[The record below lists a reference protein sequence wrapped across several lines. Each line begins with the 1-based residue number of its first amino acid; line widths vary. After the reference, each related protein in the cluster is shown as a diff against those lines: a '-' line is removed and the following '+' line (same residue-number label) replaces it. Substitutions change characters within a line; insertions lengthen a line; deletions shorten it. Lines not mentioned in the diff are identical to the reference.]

1 MQRLGMWHAS
11 ETRGTRRTLTGRWN
25 SGLEA
30 HRPNGLPPWSKPTTY
45 GRSEIQGFSPKSL
58 LKSELQRKIGGMAAP
73 HFDFSKLTPAERI
86 QLAEDLWDSLDP
98 DSIQL
103 TDPQR
108 RDLERRL
115 AAYRA
120 EPDPGEPWRLVLDRI
135 ESTRAR

>member
-1 MQRLGMWHAS
+1 
-11 ETRGTRRTLTGRWN
+11 
-25 SGLEA
+25 
-30 HRPNGLPPWSKPTTY
+30 
-45 GRSEIQGFSPKSL
+45 
-58 LKSELQRKIGGMAAP
+58 MAAP

-103 TDPQR
+103 TEPQR

-135 ESTRAR
+135 ESTRAG